1 MDQAKKPE
9 AKSDSLIARLS
20 HQLAAL
26 EKRDWELWLIVT
38 GTGILVGV
46 GLLALIFPSAILRRG
61 NVRMEIEVS
70 RELFVSLVALL
81 ILFNTYIISR
91 RLELRRTRDAVIS
104 ATIQSELA
112 RLQSFTDPLT
122 EVYNRRSLDDMAGKY
137 MGRAKR
143 LGTPLTF
150 MVLDV
155 DRFKEINTR
164 FGHLTGDFVLAEIA
178 AILTSAVRGSDAV
191 VRYGG
196 DEFLIILGEADLRG
210 GQIVAGRIAKYSED
224 WSAAGHLPN
233 FELTISIGL
242 AEWHVGQTLDRVLD
256 EADRRMFSSKE
267 TRKDGTSRK

>member
-20 HQLAAL
+20 QQLAAL

-38 GTGILVGV
+38 GTGILVGA

-104 ATIQSELA
+104 TTIQSELA

-137 MGRAKR
+137 MRSEERRVG
-143 LGTPLTF
+143 
-150 MVLDV
+150 
-155 DRFKEINTR
+155 KECR
-164 FGHLTGDFVLAEIA
+164 
-178 AILTSAVRGSDAV
+178 SR
-191 VRYGG
+191 
-196 DEFLIILGEADLRG
+196 
-210 GQIVAGRIAKYSED
+210 
-224 WSAAGHLPN
+224 WSPYH
-233 FELTISIGL
+233 
-242 AEWHVGQTLDRVLD
+242 
-256 EADRRMFSSKE
+256 
-267 TRKDGTSRK
+267 

>member
-1 MDQAKKPE
+1 MSRATRDTNSSRETSISIRTFPLRRMADGKIRVSRPAPTKIPVPVTINHSSQSRFSSA
-9 AKSDSLIARLS
+9 ASCWLSLAIR
-20 HQLAAL
+20 
-26 EKRDWELWLIVT
+26 
-38 GTGILVGV
+38 
-46 GLLALIFPSAILRRG
+46 LIFPSAIMRRG

-155 DRFKEINTR
+155 DGFKEINTR

-224 WSAAGHLPN
+224 WSAAGHLPK

-242 AEWHVGQTLDRVLD
+242 R
-256 EADRRMFSSKE
+256 
-267 TRKDGTSRK
+267 